1 MTLEQIQIQTALED
15 QQRARD
21 KHELEMRVMEAQLN
35 GQAVQGTV
43 TQQDRVEEDD
53 FGENS
58 LSPAQ
63 RQQLSLFPGQ
73 NKKDVIAIIKGTFLP
88 RNLPHLDRN
97 ATAEA
102 EPDYALVAASDGR
115 LLQQKTTAKISA
127 FGGTPKLWSKT
138 FLIYAQI
145 LCVFF
150 STPFPTLIVPLLSF
164 HARVLE
170 LADTYKW
177 QDGVL
182 NMALEWMER
191 RRSTGQT
198 DISAWELDT
207 TFIDKYT
214 RGREIGS
221 RQPHSQGGGQSDS
234 AQPKGFNPDSNTNH
248 TGVICKLFN
257 FKDSH
262 DKRCQRDYK
271 CSMYKGDHP
280 AKGCDKK
287 K

>member
-1 MTLEQIQIQTALED
+1 MRYNDSGHGTIPCGKTAPSGPAGCLQFSARRAAWLLPESQTNPRTAVRCSYARARSSARNDIYSEESIILRYCSIFPFLRNPPPPPLTLEQIQIQTALED

-35 GQAVQGTV
+35 GQAVQGV
-43 TQQDRVEEDD
+43 ATQQGLAEEDD
-53 FGENS
+53 FGESS

-73 NKKDVIAIIKGTFLP
+73 HKKDVIAIIKGTFLP

-115 LLQQKTTAKISA
+115 LLQQKTTAKISS
-127 FGGTPKLWSKT
+127 FGGTPKIWSKT

-150 STPFPTLIVPLLSF
+150 STQFPTLIVPLLSF

-182 NMALEWMER
+182 NWL
-191 RRSTGQT
+191 
-198 DISAWELDT
+198 
-207 TFIDKYT
+207 
-214 RGREIGS
+214 
-221 RQPHSQGGGQSDS
+221 
-234 AQPKGFNPDSNTNH
+234 
-248 TGVICKLFN
+248 
-257 FKDSH
+257 
-262 DKRCQRDYK
+262 
-271 CSMYKGDHP
+271 
-280 AKGCDKK
+280 
-287 K
+287 